1 MATAAAEA
9 AKREADMES
18 FFTGVG
24 AKDRSSI
31 EKHLAALDAQPHPA
45 HGQLWRRLAV
55 SLRKL
60 APMPVQTVGQHAVQ
74 FYIAD
79 GKYRMQVFAL
89 EDAKD
94 GRLKIYLP
102 DVTAEAIKA
111 GLLTKPAAAAAAPR
125 RASGVAAGPVGGASG
140 ADGTA
145 PAAADHGREYG
156 VKGAKGE
163 SLRLESLD
171 ASNTP
176 NPAPHVKHMLGWNR
190 KALAITLLTA
200 ATPDQVSAA
209 EGLCALAAKKWASKA

>member
-9 AKREADMES
+9 AKREADMEA

-31 EKHLAALDAQPHPA
+31 EKHLAAVDAQPHPA

-94 GRLKIYLP
+94 GRLRIYLP
-102 DVTAEAIKA
+102 DVSADAVKA
-111 GLLTKPAAAAAAPR
+111 GLLSKPVAPAPAR
-125 RASGVAAGPVGGASG
+125 RASSVAAGPVGGTT
-140 ADGTA
+140 GTDAAA
-145 PAAADHGREYG
+145 PAADHGREYG

-171 ASNTP
+171 ANNTP

-190 KALAITLLTA
+190 KALAITLLTN

-209 EGLCALAAKKWASKA
+209 ESLCALAAKKWVKS

>member
-9 AKREADMES
+9 AKRDADMET

-31 EKHLAALDAQPHPA
+31 EKHLAAVDAQPHPA

-89 EDAKD
+89 EDARD
-94 GRLKIYLP
+94 GRLRIYLP
-102 DVTAEAIKA
+102 DVSTEAVKA
-111 GLLTKPAAAAAAPR
+111 GLLTKPVAPAAPR
-125 RASGVAAGPVGGASG
+125 RARGVAAGPTDAP
-140 ADGTA
+140 
-145 PAAADHGREYG
+145 PAAVDHGREYG

-171 ASNTP
+171 ANNTP

-190 KALAITLLTA
+190 KALAITLLTNA
-200 ATPDQVSAA
+200 NSDQVAAA
-209 EGLCALAAKKWASKA
+209 EALCALAAKKWVAKG